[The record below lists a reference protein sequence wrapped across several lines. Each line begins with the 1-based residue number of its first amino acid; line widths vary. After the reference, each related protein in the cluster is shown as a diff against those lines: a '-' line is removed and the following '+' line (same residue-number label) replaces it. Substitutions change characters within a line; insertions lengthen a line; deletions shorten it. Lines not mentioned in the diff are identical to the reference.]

1 METRVFNNPNLD
13 GDVALCDLPHVETN
27 RGNHVFTEL
36 ARLESMKSERDCE
49 KTRIK
54 TTTNPA
60 DSPDCYYSYCS
71 KVCWCQKWR
80 NLTI

>member
-1 METRVFNNPNLD
+1 MERRVVNNPNLD

-49 KTRIK
+49 K
-54 TTTNPA
+54 
-60 DSPDCYYSYCS
+60 Y
-71 KVCWCQKWR
+71 
-80 NLTI
+80 